1 MIGLMVEKKKL
12 KIEGRRGE
20 KVIGSN
26 ALLIFL
32 IKLTNQYLQ
41 TKKRN

>member
-12 KIEGRRGE
+12 KIEGTRGE

-32 IKLTNQYLQ
+32 IKLTN
-41 TKKRN
+41 